1 MKRLY
6 LIRHGEAA
14 GSDGRAVGHLD
25 LPLSDAGRSQV
36 EALAASW
43 HHSTP
48 DRLVASDLR
57 RAADSARIL
66 SARIGGVLSLD
77 PRLRELSFGE
87 WEGLGWDEIHQ
98 RYPCQMAAWGERWW
112 EVAPPGG
119 ETFAELSRRSLSW
132 LQEVPE
138 GEVVLAVGHGGSL
151 RALLSALLGLSPKE
165 VFDLRLDHAH
175 VSAVA
180 VDGRSCEL
188 LCLNQ
193 LRFPRTE

>member
-6 LIRHGEAA
+6 LVRHGEAE

-25 LPLSDAGRSQV
+25 LPLSVAGLRQV

-43 HHSTP
+43 HDSTP
-48 DRLVASDLR
+48 DRLFASDLR
-57 RAADSARIL
+57 RAVDSARIL
-66 SARIGGVLSLD
+66 AARTGGVLSLD

-98 RYPCQMAAWGERWW
+98 GYRCQLAAWGERWW

-119 ETFAELSRRSLSW
+119 ETFADLSRRSLSW
-132 LQEVPE
+132 FHELPE
-138 GEVVLAVGHGGSL
+138 EEVVMAVGHGGSL
-151 RALLSALLGLSPKE
+151 RALLAALLGFSPKE

-180 VDGRSCEL
+180 VDGESCEL
-188 LCLNQ
+188 LYLNQ
-193 LRFPRTE
+193 SRFR